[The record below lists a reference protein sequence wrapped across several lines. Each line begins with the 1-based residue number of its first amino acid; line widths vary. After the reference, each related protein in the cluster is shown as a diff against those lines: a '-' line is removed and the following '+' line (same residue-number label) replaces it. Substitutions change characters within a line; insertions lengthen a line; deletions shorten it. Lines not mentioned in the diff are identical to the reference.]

1 MNGFKKCDN
10 GHFYKEDLNACPYC
24 PGGAGASNNNSGG
37 NDLNKTI
44 VAGGGMTSAGSD
56 NVKTEVFGNQSSNAG
71 SDQTKVFGSGNAA
84 APGQPKRDLNRTFI
98 AGVSDE
104 DSTSSAGGNA
114 SIDSVPRSARRIVG
128 WILSY
133 TLDPMGVD
141 YRIYEGN
148 NSIGREPGNSITIT
162 KDTTISGK
170 HANIL
175 YKKGKFYIKDEM
187 AANGT
192 FVNDEELEIE
202 KAYPLNDGDI
212 IKLANTTFI
221 FKCSEIID
229 KN

>member
-24 PGGAGASNNNSGG
+24 PGGSIASKNVGG

-44 VAGGGMTSAGSD
+44 VAGTGMTQGGSD
-56 NVKTEVFGNQSSNAG
+56 NAKTQVFGSQSGNAG
-71 SDQTKVFGSGNAA
+71 SDQTKVFGSGNSA
-84 APGQPKRDLNRTFI
+84 APGQPKRDLNRTYI
-98 AGVSDE
+98 AGVTDE
-104 DSTSSAGGNA
+104 DSTSASGGNA
-114 SIDSVPRSARRIVG
+114 TFDSTPRSARRIVG
-128 WILSY
+128 WVLSY

-148 NSIGREPGNSITIT
+148 NSIGRDPGNSITIT

-192 FVNDEELEIE
+192 YVNDEELEIE
-202 KAYPLNDGDI
+202 KAYPLTDGDI
-212 IKLANTTFI
+212 IKLANTVFI
-221 FKCSEIID
+221 FKCSEIPD

>member
-1 MNGFKKCDN
+1 MNGFKKCSN
-10 GHFYKEDLNACPYC
+10 GHFYKEDLSVCPYC
-24 PGGAGASNNNSGG
+24 PGGSGATDNSVG

-44 VAGGGMTSAGSD
+44 VAGGGNTSAGND
-56 NVKTEVFGNQSSNAG
+56 NAKTQVFGSQSGNDG
-71 SDQTKVFGSGNAA
+71 SDQTKVFGSGSAA
-84 APGQPKRDLNRTFI
+84 APGQPKRDLNRTYI
-98 AGVSDE
+98 AGVTDE
-104 DSTSSAGGNA
+104 DSTSAAGGGA
-114 SIDSVPRSARRIVG
+114 SIDSSPRSARRIVG
-128 WILSY
+128 WVLSY

-202 KAYPLNDGDI
+202 KAYPLKDGDI
-212 IKLANTTFI
+212 IKLANTVFI
-221 FKCSEIID
+221 FKCSEIL
-229 KN
+229 

>member
-1 MNGFKKCDN
+1 MNGFKKCEN
-10 GHFYKEDLNACPYC
+10 GHFFKEDLTACPYC
-24 PGGAGASNNNSGG
+24 PSSSSGSSNAGGG
-37 NDLNKTI
+37 DLNKTI
-44 VAGGGMTSAGSD
+44 VAGGDHTLAGND
-56 NVKTEVFGNQSSNAG
+56 NAKTQVFGSQGNNSG
-71 SDQTKVFGSGNAA
+71 TDQTKVFGSGNAA
-84 APGQPKRDLNRTFI
+84 PAGQPKRDLNRTYI
-98 AGVSDE
+98 AGVTD
-104 DSTSSAGGNA
+104 DDTTASSPGGVSNDA
-114 SIDSVPRSARRIVG
+114 TPRSTRRIVG

-148 NSIGREPGNSITIT
+148 NSIGRDAGNSITIT

-202 KAYPLNDGDI
+202 KAYPINDGDI
-212 IKLANTTFI
+212 IRLAKTTFI
-221 FKCSEIID
+221 FKCSEILE
-229 KN
+229 KH

>member
-10 GHFYKEDLNACPYC
+10 GHFYKEDLTACPYC
-24 PGGAGASNNNSGG
+24 PSGSSASSNAGG
-37 NDLNKTI
+37 NDLNNTI
-44 VAGGGMTSAGSD
+44 VAGGGNTSAGND
-56 NVKTEVFGNQSSNAG
+56 NAKTQVFGSQSGNDG

-84 APGQPKRDLNRTFI
+84 APGQPKRDLNRTYI
-98 AGVSDE
+98 AGVTDE
-104 DSTSSAGGNA
+104 DTTSA
-114 SIDSVPRSARRIVG
+114 SGSGATIDATPRSTRRIVG

-148 NSIGREPGNSITIT
+148 NSIGRDAGNSITIT

-202 KAYPLNDGDI
+202 KAYPLNDGDVI
-212 IKLANTTFI
+212 RLANTTFI
-221 FKCSEIID
+221 FKCSEILE
-229 KN
+229 KH

>member
-10 GHFYKEDLNACPYC
+10 GHFYKEDLSTCPYC
-24 PGGAGASNNNSGG
+24 PGGTGASNNSGG

-44 VAGGGMTSAGSD
+44 VAGGGNTSAGSD
-56 NVKTEVFGNQSSNAG
+56 SAKTQVFGSQSSNDG
-71 SDQTKVFGSGNAA
+71 SDQTKVFGSGNSS
-84 APGQPKRDLNRTFI
+84 APGQPKRDLNRTYI
-98 AGVSDE
+98 AGVTDE
-104 DSTSSAGGNA
+104 DSTSAAGGGA
-114 SIDSVPRSARRIVG
+114 SIDSTPRSARRIVG
-128 WILSY
+128 WVLSY

-148 NSIGREPGNSITIT
+148 NSIGRDAGNSITIT

-202 KAYPLNDGDI
+202 KAYPLNDGDVI
-212 IKLANTTFI
+212 RLANTTFI
-221 FKCSEIID
+221 FKCSEIIE
-229 KN
+229 KH

>member
-1 MNGFKKCDN
+1 MNGFKKCSN
-10 GHFYKEDLNACPYC
+10 GHFYKEDLSVCPYC
-24 PGGAGASNNNSGG
+24 PGGSGATDNSVG
-37 NDLNKTI
+37 NDFNKTI
-44 VAGGGMTSAGSD
+44 VAGGGATSAGSD
-56 NVKTEVFGNQSSNAG
+56 NASTQVFGSQGNNSD
-71 SDQTKVFGSGNAA
+71 SDQTKVFGSEGAA
-84 APGQPKRDLNRTFI
+84 GSGQPKRDLNRTFI
-98 AGVSDE
+98 AGLTDE
-104 DSTSSAGGNA
+104 ASLASGNY
-114 SIDSVPRSARRIVG
+114 SIDSAPRSARRIVG

-170 HANIL
+170 HSNIL

-202 KAYPLNDGDI
+202 KAYPLKDGDI
-212 IKLANTTFI
+212 IKLANTVFI
-221 FKCSEIID
+221 FKCSEIL
-229 KN
+229 

>member
-10 GHFYKEDLNACPYC
+10 GHFYKEDLTACPYC
-24 PGGAGASNNNSGG
+24 PSGSSASSNAGG

-44 VAGGGMTSAGSD
+44 VAGGGNTSAGND
-56 NVKTEVFGNQSSNAG
+56 NAKTQVFGSQSSNDG
-71 SDQTKVFGSGNAA
+71 SDQTKVFGSGNVA
-84 APGQPKRDLNRTFI
+84 APGQPKRDLNRTYI
-98 AGVSDE
+98 AGVTDE
-104 DSTSSAGGNA
+104 DTTSA
-114 SIDSVPRSARRIVG
+114 SGSGATIDATPRSTRRIVG

-148 NSIGREPGNSITIT
+148 NSIGRDAGNSITIT

-202 KAYPLNDGDI
+202 KAYPLNDGDVI
-212 IKLANTTFI
+212 RLANTAFI
-221 FKCSEIID
+221 FKCSEILE
-229 KN
+229 KH

>member
-10 GHFYKEDLNACPYC
+10 GHFYKEDLSACPYC
-24 PGGAGASNNNSGG
+24 PGSTGASNNAGG
-37 NDLNKTI
+37 NELNKTI
-44 VAGGGMTSAGSD
+44 VAGGGMTQGGSD
-56 NVKTEVFGNQSSNAG
+56 NAKTQVFGSQSGNDN

-84 APGQPKRDLNRTFI
+84 SGQPKRDLNRTYI
-98 AGVSDE
+98 AGVTDE
-104 DSTSSAGGNA
+104 ESTSSAGGGA
-114 SIDSVPRSARRIVG
+114 SIDSAPRSARRIVG

-202 KAYPLNDGDI
+202 KAYPLNDGDVI
-212 IKLANTTFI
+212 RLANTTFI
-221 FKCSEIID
+221 FKCSEIIEQ
-229 KN
+229 N